1 MTGPGPAPSRAGNA
15 RVSASVAART
25 TDPVPPGESRS
36 PRAVKLA
43 FPVRHCGWLGTSWPC
58 TSQPKQAWAALR
70 VAKVA
75 VFSAR
80 WVSLGPWHSGGG
92 ALRPLRAVH
101 WAFRALTLAYRANGV
116 RGRGRGSGGRKDHG
130 GGGRGCPAIGSGAGS
145 RSAGRRSA
153 ACGLVAEEGAETL
166 QARGK
171 PGVASLGGNRVT
183 VMARECRSSH
193 VLLGANR
200 ITRHVRSGVRVRDPA
215 ALLILRQLT

>member
-80 WVSLGPWHSGGG
+80 WVSLGPWYSGGG

-101 WAFRALTLAYRANGV
+101 RAFRALTLASRADGV
-116 RGRGRGSGGRKDHG
+116 RGTRGGDM
-130 GGGRGCPAIGSGAGS
+130 GAGQFTGAGGVGAPPSGVPQAAAARVGEARPAGWS
-145 RSAGRRSA
+145 RSLRRRKMRR
-153 ACGLVAEEGAETL
+153 CCRRGAK
-166 QARGK
+166 QGSR
-171 PGVASLGGNRVT
+171 ASV
-183 VMARECRSSH
+183 E
-193 VLLGANR
+193 
-200 ITRHVRSGVRVRDPA
+200 IE
-215 ALLILRQLT
+215 